1 MASKMNF
8 SQTIGKQ
15 IIKGKAPLYLQLQEA
30 IRTAINDKTLLP
42 REALPPERDL
52 AEDLGISR
60 ITVRNAISGLVKD
73 GLLARKQGNGT
84 FVSSRVEKQFALLS
98 SFTEDMAG
106 RGLVADSKWLLK
118 TKGPVTPDEALLMG
132 LRLGAQVYRFNRL
145 RLADGSP
152 MSIEHSLISADALQS
167 ELDVVDSLYKAL
179 ETSGHRPVRALQR
192 LRALHLN
199 KDQAELLETEPGA
212 AGLFVERHGYDSN
225 GSTIEISKSWYRGD
239 SYDFVAELNA

>member
-1 MASKMNF
+1 MAGKMSFSKK
-8 SQTIGKQ
+8 IGMQ
-15 IIKGKAPLYLQLQEA
+15 IIKGKAPLYLQLQES
-30 IRTAINDKTLLP
+30 IRTAIQEKNLQP

-52 AEDLGISR
+52 AEELGISR

-84 FVSSRVEKQFALLS
+84 FVLSRVEKQFALMS

-118 TKGPVTPDEALLMG
+118 TKGPVTPDEAILMG
-132 LRLGAQVYRFNRL
+132 VRLGSQVYRFNRL
-145 RLADGSP
+145 RLADGNP
-152 MSIEHSLISADALQS
+152 MSIEHSIISADALQS
-167 ELDVVDSLYKAL
+167 ENDVVDSLYKAL
-179 ETSGHRPVRALQR
+179 EASGHRPVRALQR

-212 AGLFVERHGYDSN
+212 AGLFVERHGYDAK
-225 GSTIEISKSWYRGD
+225 GATIEISRSWYRGD

>member
-1 MASKMNF
+1 MAVNKNF
-8 SQTIGKQ
+8 SLRIGKQ

-30 IRTAINDKTLLP
+30 IRSAIQDKILHP

-52 AEDLGISR
+52 AEEFGISR

-84 FVSSRVEKQFALLS
+84 FVLSRVEKQFALLS

-106 RGLVADSKWLLK
+106 RGFTANSKWLLK
-118 TKGPVTPDEALLMG
+118 SKGPVTPDEALLMG

-145 RLADGSP
+145 RLADGNP
-152 MSIEHSLISADALQS
+152 MSIEHSIISADALQS
-167 ELDVVDSLYKAL
+167 EHDVVDSLYKAL
-179 ETSGHRPVRALQR
+179 EQSGHRPVRALQR
-192 LRALHLN
+192 LRALHLS
-199 KDQAELLETEPGA
+199 KEQAELLETQNGA
-212 AGLFVERHGYDSN
+212 AGLFVERHGYDSS
-225 GSTIEISKSWYRGD
+225 GSTIEISRSWYRGD